1 MTLPTGAL
9 VLQPKVPETP
19 EQDPE
24 VGVNVGVKVWVG
36 VPGSMVIVGV
46 DVNVGVNVLVGPPGV

>member
-24 VGVNVGVKVWVG
+24 VGVIVGVKVIVG
-36 VPGSMVIVGV
+36 VPGSMVIVGDQV
-46 DVNVGVNVLVGPPGV
+46 KVGVW